1 MAEENYDASLPV
13 TDVPPLPEHWTAEF
27 KRVPSE
33 YLVEAGGDVK
43 IAAYKAGV
51 DEASFLRALGS
62 DNSIAQVARSAH
74 FLMIMHSLDLATMA
88 KEEIARR
95 FVEAPDPTDDP
106 ASDDYDPQI
115 ANPAALF
122 DVKTLISLFKFSG
135 EFIALAAQTA
145 LAPQRTP
152 GTNRHTP
159 PRIGKVI
166 EAGRGLPQPS
176 TSPSQEDRIAHPNPE
191 FSRDPNPSS
200 TPNPESRL
208 PDPQHE
214 ARAALDTMAARLAN
228 SPPEVRAL
236 FQEALDK
243 AAAVE
248 DEDPDGD
255 D

>member
-166 EAGRGLPQPS
+166 EAGRGLPSASPRG
-176 TSPSQEDRIAHPNPE
+176 PSQEDRIAHPNPE
-191 FSRDPNPSS
+191 FSRDPSA
-200 TPNPESRL
+200 TPNL

-243 AAAVE
+243 AAAAE
-248 DEDPDGD
+248 DEDLDGD

>member
-1 MAEENYDASLPV
+1 MAEENYGANDESPA
-13 TDVPPLPEHWTAEF
+13 VPPLPEHWTADF

-43 IAAYKAGV
+43 IAAHLAHV

-74 FLMIMHSLDLATMA
+74 FLMIMHSLDIATLA

-106 ASDDYDPQI
+106 NDDSYDPQI

-122 DVKTLISLFKFSG
+122 DVKTLISMFKFSG

-159 PRIGKVI
+159 PRIGRVI

-176 TSPSQEDRIAHPNPE
+176 TNPSQAHPNPE
-191 FSRDPNPSS
+191 FTASPSTAPN
-200 TPNPESRL
+200 L

-214 ARAALDTMAARLAN
+214 ARAALDTMADRLAN

-243 AAAVE
+243 AAAVQE
-248 DEDPDGD
+248 GEDPDGD